1 MLLDGGNSGK
11 LNKGHFG
18 KTGNGSD
25 CSTVY
30 RAFIFSSGASKVR
43 EHYCH
48 GNSGIYRICT
58 GK

>member
-25 CSTVY
+25 CSTVH
-30 RAFIFSSGASKVR
+30 RAFIFFQWGQQGERTLLPWK
-43 EHYCH
+43 
-48 GNSGIYRICT
+48 
-58 GK
+58 